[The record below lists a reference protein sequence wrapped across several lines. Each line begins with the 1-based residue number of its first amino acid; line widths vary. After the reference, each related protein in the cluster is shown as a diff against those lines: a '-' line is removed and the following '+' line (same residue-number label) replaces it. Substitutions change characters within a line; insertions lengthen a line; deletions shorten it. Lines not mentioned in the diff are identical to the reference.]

1 MATAKQNSALDSAPK
16 RELNRSMNYRIR
28 FPQNAQFGR
37 NVPKSKIY
45 ERSGATAS
53 VKQKFVQQLDK
64 IIWAYKLAPE
74 TINLPAGS
82 FVKEIQVFHLTL
94 KPGIEQVD
102 AAVLRSMDKAI
113 VHPIVYLISKDNK
126 CQYAMAYKRQHE
138 SASDKW
144 VVDDFFYSSWL
155 NNNAEE
161 QSLPQSLNLQ
171 SLYEALLRQLL
182 PEPATKNEPLQKQI
196 ARLHQITAIQK
207 AMAKLESTITKEKQ
221 FNRKVEL
228 NAEMRH
234 LKNQLDSLTQAG
246 RLRSSANSNQNND
259 QG

>member
-1 MATAKQNSALDSAPK
+1 MAATKQHGATGSALESTI
-16 RELNRSMNYRIR
+16 NYRIR
-28 FPQNAQFGR
+28 FPKNAQFGR

-45 ERSGATAS
+45 ERSGAIAAI
-53 VKQKFVQQLDK
+53 KQKFVQQLDK
-64 IIWAYKLAPE
+64 IVWAYKLAPE

-82 FVKEIQVFHLTL
+82 FVKEIQVFHITL

-102 AAVLRSMDKAI
+102 EAVLRSMDKAI
-113 VHPIVYLISKDNK
+113 VHPIVYLICKDNK

-144 VVDDFFYSSWL
+144 VVDDYFYSSWL

-171 SLYEALLRQLL
+171 SLYEALLRKLL

-246 RLRSSANSNQNND
+246 RLRSSANSNQKND